1 MINTLC
7 TVYLVNTSWRT
18 QHCQGLY
25 YYYILLL
32 VTVTTAVYRRLVH
45 PWGKNQPIHGQAIW
59 PAITKPHLN
68 IYIYYIIKLFSHIYI
83 QIDVSFEHLANP
95 QTIL

>member
-1 MINTLC
+1 MINTFLC
-7 TVYLVNTSWRT
+7 TVSFANTSWRT

-45 PWGKNQPIHGQAIW
+45 PGKKNQPIWA
-59 PAITKPHLN
+59 AITKHH
-68 IYIYYIIKLFSHIYI
+68 IYIYIY
-83 QIDVSFEHLANP
+83 VN
-95 QTIL
+95 ILQGVPRNKTVGE